1 MCLARDGTHRQELAV
16 ACQNQ
21 PQVPTQQLAPGPR
34 QDGEHRG
41 EHYGCKKAP
50 QGRHLLAP
58 RVSHH
63 DSGHPEGFKTPRIGE
78 TMASRPAS
86 KVSSASKGTT
96 KRLSA
101 PVRDTKTDL
110 AGFARERL
118 ILVWPWPLS
127 RAMPDLNN
135 ELYWSRSLSSLK
147 PPFLPPKMCAPDAL
161 SYFPNGFSPTLGE

>member
-1 MCLARDGTHRQELAV
+1 MPSEGRHASARTRGSLPEPAAGTHAT
-16 ACQNQ
+16 ACTRPTPRRRR
-21 PQVPTQQLAPGPR
+21 PQRALRMQRNSTRSAP
-34 QDGEHRG
+34 
-41 EHYGCKKAP
+41 AS
-50 QGRHLLAP
+50 P

-63 DSGHPEGFKTPRIGE
+63 DSGHPVGFKTSRLGE

-86 KVSSASKGTT
+86 KMGSASKGTT

-110 AGFARERL
+110 AGFAKERL

-147 PPFLPPKMCAPDAL
+147 PPFLPTKMCAPDAL
-161 SYFPNGFSPTLGE
+161 SYFPNGFSPKLGE